1 MNVEEVMTKPVV
13 TIQAQDTLQIA
24 AQKMWDNDC
33 GALPVVGGDGR
44 LIGMLTDRDICMA
57 AWSQGR
63 LLGTIRVDEVM
74 AKQVFAIK
82 PEQEIGVAAKL
93 MEEKQVRRI
102 PVVDASE
109 KPIGLVSMNDL
120 AREAVRPGS
129 RFTDGISRAIRTL
142 AAICVPRKRVQK
154 AA

>member
-1 MNVEEVMTKPVV
+1 MNVEELMTKPVV
-13 TIQAQDTLQIA
+13 TIQAQETLQNA

-44 LIGMLTDRDICMA
+44 LVGMLTDRDICMA

-63 LLGTIRVDEVM
+63 LLGTIRVEEVM
-74 AKQVFAIK
+74 AKQVVAVK
-82 PEQEIGVAAKL
+82 PDQEVGATANL
-93 MEEKQVRRI
+93 MADKQVRRI
-102 PVVDASE
+102 PVIDASE

-120 AREAVRPGS
+120 AREAVRPS
-129 RFTDGISRAIRTL
+129 TRFIDGISRAMRTL
-142 AAICVPRKRVQK
+142 AAICQPRKRVQK